1 MRKIKIVK
9 NPTRQFSGNFK
20 GNTVPEMLGS
30 HNYVSEGTDPAFAVK
45 KSLTKVPEEIANV
58 EAEGGETVMFP
69 DTNAFPGFPSF
80 YDIVGKRHPAGG
92 VDLAL
97 PDDAF
102 IYSDTKDMKIKDK
115 EILAMFGKNV
125 GKKGKK
131 QFTPAE
137 LSKKYDIN
145 DYLKVLADP
154 HTSKI
159 ERSTAELMIKNYQA
173 KLGQLALVQESI
185 KGFPDGI
192 PAVSVPYMYTVGID
206 PKAILGEPQMQQ
218 TQMPQQVAQYGGNQN
233 NMTVDT
239 SQLPDLNMINNDFL
253 VQDRSMMKQAGNM
266 AKMQGGGPVVEW
278 TADENELALN
288 IADAQKSNPGKT
300 IYVKK
305 DGKYETV
312 QGDAYPGKTYT
323 GKQDFGKAK
332 KSFEQLGY
340 LLENNPDVQNSV
352 YENYLKHIKDSKNK
366 RLSQAT
372 KDRLLSVP
380 KEEVIKNFLNYQ
392 EQVYTFD
399 ANKIDLSD
407 PKDEYDTERNG
418 KNGKYKA
425 LVNQFGLPQ
434 LSDDQIMMGQAFYKG
449 FWDTKSDPQFKD
461 TLSHISMGQFGKK
474 DEPKN
479 YKDDISPV
487 DGIFGNTTAGQ
498 YVSAAGSFSLTPE
511 EEKKKEE
518 EVKDYTIPETQYE
531 TQTSTPDWWQQ
542 DVNNVSLALKNQ
554 LGLKKYYP
562 KLQTLD
568 LQEPSPVFKSPE
580 REAAAIAEQANIAT
594 QANTAFSG
602 PQATSARNSQVQ
614 GTAANQIANA
624 LGQTHNYNIG
634 IANQFEQ
641 LQKNIRN
648 QEEMGN
654 ANNASRFY
662 DQTVLTNQQYDN
674 SKREA
679 EAVTLGAFNQG
690 LTNAQKTAALN
701 LMYPHFQTNAPTGT
715 VFFNKGSMPDANQ
728 YGQSP
733 AGLDSYLQKMY
744 ELGIDPDQKTIGKFY
759 TGFDDTEDEDITN
772 GVGTGSIGYPGN
784 WTGYKFGGEL
794 KRVRIK
800 KLPKKN

>member
-20 GNTVPEMLGS
+20 GNEVPEMLGS
-30 HNYVSEGTDPAFAVK
+30 HNYASEGTDPAFAVK
-45 KSLTKVPEEIANV
+45 KSLTKVPEEVANV

-69 DTNAFPGFPSF
+69 DTGAFPGFPSF
-80 YDIVGKRHPAGG
+80 YDIVGNRHTNGG
-92 VDLAL
+92 VNLSL
-97 PDDAF
+97 PDDSF
-102 IYSDTKDMKIKDK
+102 IFSDTKDMRIKDK
-115 EILAMFGKNV
+115 SILAMFGKSI

-137 LSKKYDIN
+137 ISKKYDIN

-154 HTSKI
+154 NSSKI
-159 ERSTAELMIKNYQA
+159 ERTTAEQMIKNYQG

-192 PAVSVPYMYTVGID
+192 PAVAVPYMYTVGID
-206 PKAILGEPQMQQ
+206 PKAVLGAPQQQMQSPP
-218 TQMPQQVAQYGGNQN
+218 MAQYGGNQN
-233 NMTVDT
+233 NMSVDT
-239 SQLPDLNMINNDFL
+239 SQLPDLNMINNDFQI
-253 VQDRSMMKQAGNM
+253 QDRSMMRQAGNM
-266 AKMQGGGPVVEW
+266 AKMQTGGPVVEW
-278 TADENELALN
+278 TADENELASN
-288 IADAQKSNPGKT
+288 VAKAQKDNPGKT
-300 IYVKK
+300 VYVKK

-312 QGDAYPGKTYT
+312 QGDAYPSTTYT

-332 KSFEQLGY
+332 KSFEQLTY
-340 LLENNPDVQNSV
+340 LLENNPDIQNSV

-366 RLSQAT
+366 RLTQAT

-399 ANKIDLSD
+399 ANKVDLSD

-425 LVNQFGLPQ
+425 LVNQFGLPE

-518 EVKDYTIPETQYE
+518 GVKDYTIPETKYE

-542 DVNNVSLALKNQ
+542 DVNNVGLALKNQ
-554 LGLKKYYP
+554 LGLKKYFP

-614 GTAANQIANA
+614 GTAANQVANA

-648 QEEMGN
+648 QEEMAN
-654 ANNASRFY
+654 ANNASKFY

-679 EAVTLGAFNQG
+679 EAVTLSAYNQG

-715 VFFNKGSMPDANQ
+715 VFFNKGSKLDPSSFDQN
-728 YGQSP
+728 P
-733 AGLDSYLQKMY
+733 AGLDAYLQKMY
-744 ELGIDPDQKTIGKFY
+744 ELGMQPDEKTVGKFY
-759 TGFDDTEDEDITN
+759 AGFDDTQDEDVTDIY
-772 GVGTGSIGYPGN
+772 GTGNVGYPGN
-784 WTGYKFGGEL
+784 WQKFGGSL
-794 KRVRIK
+794 KKVRIK
-800 KLPKKN
+800 ALPKKN